1 MINLYQTCYD
11 LVATYIYGGT
21 VEAGSHM
28 DLVCTMVSTCANLF
42 LVALP
47 FLLVWKVIRML

>member
-1 MINLYQTCYD
+1 MINLFQTCYD